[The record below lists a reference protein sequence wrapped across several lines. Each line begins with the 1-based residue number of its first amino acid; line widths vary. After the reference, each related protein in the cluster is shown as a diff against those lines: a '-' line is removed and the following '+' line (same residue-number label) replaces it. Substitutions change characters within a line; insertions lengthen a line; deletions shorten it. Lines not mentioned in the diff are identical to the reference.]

1 MVNRN
6 RFRIILLIFVLFS
19 VYTFIFSESGMLERM
34 RLNSRYLELQHNLS
48 LLKKSNEEM
57 KVLCSRYRSGDYSEK
72 EIINSGLIYSGS
84 KVIVFNENYS
94 TKSTFSD
101 EINNDFQLD
110 PSHLRI
116 IWVIISLMII
126 IYYVNRI
133 RNKDEVLDG

>member
-1 MVNRN
+1 
-6 RFRIILLIFVLFS
+6 
-19 VYTFIFSESGMLERM
+19 
-34 RLNSRYLELQHNLS
+34 
-48 LLKKSNEEM
+48 M
-57 KVLCSRYRSGDYSEK
+57 KALCSRYKSGDYSEK

-133 RNKDEVLDG
+133 RNRDEVLDG